1 MIRKFTVCLML
12 SAWFLA
18 SSCADDEADS
28 PPKSSLSVSAN
39 SGLANDTEFTFTITQ
54 VNADAVT
61 LYPYGIAK
69 AVYGTV
75 PITEFE
81 DGEATV
87 TFTYSQVGTFEA
99 VVVSNNHTDD
109 GSSVKNSLSNAETI
123 TITSN
128 RNDLTAFTLSYKP
141 DDETTINSTK
151 TVIDQV
157 DKEIVVT
164 VPYSVD
170 VTDLIANFTVSPFA
184 TVTVGGV
191 AQTSGTTSNDFTTDK
206 TYVVTSQNGAA
217 SVNWNVEVVVTDPED
232 RTGIESFTGTYLA
245 GDVEDRTFPAYV
257 DSAAHIIVFYDTLG
271 TPNEYF
277 SSVSLAYELPG
288 SFQTIQYEGEALEQ
302 DTEFDLS
309 GNDQEVTV
317 IAEDPDTDENTYQIY
332 VSDAP
337 TLKLSFEDL
346 NPVVVGKTTD
356 FTILLRALSQ
366 PSKEYV
372 TSIDFDT
379 NANLVIGT
387 ILADGDP
394 VTDGSTIDYSEPVV
408 FQVEVTNVD
417 LGVTFWVTYTATVG
431 QL

>member
-184 TVTVGGV
+184 TVTVDGA

>member
-257 DSAAHIIVFYDTLG
+257 DSAEHIIVFYDTLG